1 MASVL
6 SIQAR
11 EIIDSRGI
19 PTLEVDVSTEN
30 GTYRASVPS
39 GTTLSTKEA
48 IDVRDHDATRFHGLG
63 VQKAVSLVHEEISV
77 ALEGALVEDQLAID
91 VILRNLDGTS
101 NFSNL
106 GGNTTLGVSMAM
118 ARAGAASKK
127 VPLFQH
133 IAHLAGK
140 VILQLPIPVFT
151 MINGGISSEELGRY
165 SEYMIVPVGA
175 SSFHHALQMGCEV
188 YHTLR
193 NHLLKRYG
201 RHGIAVG
208 DDGAFCP
215 PIHSSSE
222 CCDALVE
229 AITQSGYSVDDVK
242 IAIDM
247 SAKTL
252 ERELFQ
258 RESLKPKCEEGKE
271 EEDSQS
277 LVASYINNLLNG
289 KHKEAILC
297 LEDPFGEDEWAS
309 YTNLTAAVRISKDT
323 SGSPSITSP
332 PLLIIGDNLVSSNA
346 NLINEAAT
354 KQSCNALLLKPSQ
367 CGTISD
373 SIAAALEAESH
384 GWTIM
389 TARRVGET
397 EDDFIADFSVGI
409 SSKFIKAGAPA
420 RSERLA
426 KYNQLLRIEEML
438 ERNTCSCCGSLNCLC
453 PPGRCGCQPKSGH
466 REFNYSTRYK
476 THCGSA

>member
-6 SIQAR
+6 YIQAR

-19 PTLEVDVSTEN
+19 PTLEVDVTTEN
-30 GTYRASVPS
+30 GTHRASVPS
-39 GTTLSTKEA
+39 GTTLSTKEPV
-48 IDVRDHDATRFHGLG
+48 DLRDHDATRFHGLG
-63 VQKAVSLVHEEISV
+63 VQKAVSLVQEKISF
-77 ALEGALVEDQLAID
+77 ALEGALVEDQHTID
-91 VILRNLDGTS
+91 KILRELDGTS

-106 GGNTTLGVSMAM
+106 GGNTTLGVSMAI

-133 IAHLAGK
+133 IAQLAGK
-140 VILQLPIPVFT
+140 VILQLPVPVFT

-165 SEYMIVPVGA
+165 SEFMIVPVGA
-175 SSFHHALQMGCEV
+175 SSFRHALQMGCEV

-193 NHLLKRYG
+193 NHLLRSYG
-201 RHGIAVG
+201 RRGIAVG

-229 AITQSGYSVDDVK
+229 AITQSGYSVQDVK
-242 IAIDM
+242 IAIDL

-252 ERELFQ
+252 EKELLQ
-258 RESLKPKCEEGKE
+258 RENLKPKCDEGKE
-271 EEDSQS
+271 EDAQS
-277 LVASYINNLLNG
+277 LVASYINSLLNG

-309 YTNLTAAVRISKDT
+309 YTNLTAAVASGKDT
-323 SGSPSITSP
+323 SGSSSTDNA

-346 NLINEAAT
+346 NLISEAAT

-384 GWTIM
+384 GWTVM

-409 SSKFIKAGAPA
+409 SSNFIKAGAPA

-453 PPGRCGCQPKSGH
+453 PPGRCGCQPKSGN

-476 THCGSA
+476 THCGSV